1 MGKVN
6 SSLMLQYVAP
16 RLSLMMFLN
25 YVVWGSW
32 YVTIGTYLTQ
42 TLHFSGTQ
50 TGAIFGTSAL
60 ASMISPFFVGL
71 IADRYFAAERV
82 MCALHLIGALLLYMV
97 STATT
102 FTAFYI
108 LMLAYC
114 LCFFPTLA
122 LTNSLTLRNVSNP
135 AAEFPRIRLFATIG
149 HIVINLVIGSLRIE
163 RAATPFLI
171 AAGASVAMGL
181 YCLTLPH
188 TPPKA
193 AGEAASWKTAIGLDA
208 LVMMKDRS
216 FAVFVIASVLA
227 CIPLAFYFS
236 FTNAYLNE
244 SGVIN
249 AAGKMTLGQVAEIVM
264 MLLMPAIF
272 RRLRLKAILLLGL
285 AAWSLRYT
293 MLAFG
298 DAANL
303 MWLFYGAILLHGICY
318 DFFFMTGQLYA
329 DQQAPRHLRGTSQ
342 GFMMF
347 LTYGLG
353 MFLGSL
359 FSGWTIDF
367 FTTYQGRDW
376 RPFWL
381 SSAASA
387 FLILLLLAVFFQSR
401 VRIRTGQHGEA
412 GPAS

>member
-1 MGKVN
+1 MHRA
-6 SSLMLQYVAP
+6 VAP

-25 YVVWGSW
+25 YVVWGAW

-42 TLHFSGTQ
+42 TLHFSGSQ
-50 TGAIFGTSAL
+50 AGAVFGTAAL
-60 ASMISPFFVGL
+60 ACMISPFFVGL

-82 MCALHLIGALLLYMV
+82 MCTLHLVGAVLLYLV

-102 FTAFYI
+102 FPAVYL

-114 LCFFPTLA
+114 LCFFPTLS

-135 AAEFPRIRLFATIG
+135 ATDFPRIRMFATIG
-149 HIVINLVIGSLRIE
+149 HIVINVIIGSLQIE
-163 RAATPFLI
+163 RAATPFVI
-171 AAGASVAMGL
+171 SAGASVVMGL

-188 TPPKA
+188 TPPIA
-193 AGEAASWKTAIGLDA
+193 NRETASWRAAIGFDA
-208 LVMMKDRS
+208 VVMLKDRS

-264 MLLMPAIF
+264 MLLMPFIY
-272 RRLRLKAILLLGL
+272 RRFRLKTILLLGL
-285 AAWSLRYT
+285 ASWSARYV

-298 DAANL
+298 NAGHL

-318 DFFFMTGQLYA
+318 DFFFMTGQLYT
-329 DQQAPRHLRGTSQ
+329 DQEAPQHLRGTAQ
-342 GFMMF
+342 GLIMF
-347 LTYGLG
+347 LTYGVG

-359 FSGWTIDF
+359 LSGWTVDF
-367 FTTYQGRDW
+367 FTTPQGRNW
-376 RPFWL
+376 QAFWL
-381 SSAASA
+381 ASSASA
-387 FLILLLLAVFFQSR
+387 FVILLLLAVFFRSR
-401 VRIRTGQHGEA
+401 DRIRTGQPEA
-412 GPAS
+412 AAESVA

>member
-1 MGKVN
+1 MPPT
-6 SSLMLQYVAP
+6 LAP

-32 YVTIGTYLTQ
+32 YVVIGTYLTL
-42 TLHFSGTQ
+42 TLHFTGTE
-50 TGAIFGTSAL
+50 TGAVFGTSAL
-60 ASMISPFFVGL
+60 ACMISPFFVGL

-82 MCALHLIGALLLYMV
+82 LCALHLAGAVLLYLV
-97 STATT
+97 STATS
-102 FTAFYI
+102 FPAVYL

-122 LTNSLTLRNVSNP
+122 LTNSLTLRNVNNP
-135 AAEFPRIRLFATIG
+135 ASDYPRIRLFATLG
-149 HIVINLVIGSLRIE
+149 HIVINLIIGSLAME
-163 RAATPFLI
+163 RSAKPFLI
-171 AAGASVAMGL
+171 SAGASVVMGL

-193 AGEAASWKTAIGLDA
+193 KGAASSWRAAIGLDA

-227 CIPLAFYFS
+227 CIPLTFYFS
-236 FTNAYLNE
+236 FTNAYLND

-264 MLLMPAIF
+264 MLLMPFIF
-272 RRLRLKAILLLGL
+272 RHLRLKSILVLGL
-285 AAWSLRYT
+285 AAWSLRYA

-298 DAANL
+298 NAGPR
-303 MWLFYGAILLHGICY
+303 MWLFYGAILLHGICF
-318 DFFFMTGQLYA
+318 DFFFMTGQLYT
-329 DQQAPRHLRGTSQ
+329 DQQAPRHMRGTAQ
-342 GFMMF
+342 GLIMF

-359 FSGWTIDF
+359 LSGWTVDF
-367 FTTYQGRDW
+367 FTTSQGRNW
-376 RPFWL
+376 QAFWL
-381 SSAASA
+381 TSSVCS
-387 FLILLLLAVFFQSR
+387 FVILLLLAVFFRSR
-401 VRIRTGQHGEA
+401 GRIRSGQSGIEEEA
-412 GPAS
+412 ALAT

>member
-1 MGKVN
+1 MP
-6 SSLMLQYVAP
+6 SAVAA

-25 YVVWGSW
+25 YVVWGAW

-42 TLHFSGTQ
+42 TLHFTGTQ
-50 TGAIFGTSAL
+50 AGAVFGTAAL
-60 ASMISPFFVGL
+60 ACMVSPFFVGL
-71 IADRYFAAERV
+71 IADRFFAAERV
-82 MCALHLIGALLLYMV
+82 MCALHLIGALLLYLV

-102 FTAFYI
+102 FTAVYL

-135 AAEFPRIRLFATIG
+135 AADFPRIRLFATIG
-149 HIVINLVIGSLRIE
+149 HIFINLVIGSLNME
-163 RAATPFLI
+163 RSAMPFVI
-171 AAGASVAMGL
+171 SAGASIVMGL

-193 AGEAASWKTAIGLDA
+193 AGQAASWRTAIGLEA

-244 SGVIN
+244 AGVTN
-249 AAGKMTLGQVAEIVM
+249 AAGKMTLGQVAEIIM
-264 MLLMPAIF
+264 MLAMPFIF
-272 RRLRLKAILLLGL
+272 RRVPLKAILLMGL
-285 AAWSLRYT
+285 AAWSVRYA
-293 MLAFG
+293 MLAYGNAG
-298 DAANL
+298 DR

-318 DFFFMTGQLYA
+318 DFFFMSGQLYT
-329 DQQAPRHLRGTSQ
+329 DQKAPQHLRGTAQ
-342 GFMMF
+342 GFVMV
-347 LTYGLG
+347 LTYGVG

-359 FSGWTIDF
+359 LSGWTVDF
-367 FTTYQGRDW
+367 FTTPQGRDW
-376 RPFWL
+376 HAFWL
-381 SSAASA
+381 SSAAAA
-387 FLILLLLAVFFQSR
+387 FVILLLMAVFFQSR
-401 VRIRTGQHGEA
+401 EHIRTEQPDSEA
-412 GPAS
+412 ESVAA

>member
-1 MGKVN
+1 MP
-6 SSLMLQYVAP
+6 QAVAP

-32 YVTIGTYLTQ
+32 YVIIGTYLTQ
-42 TLHFSGTQ
+42 TLHFTGTQ
-50 TGAIFGTSAL
+50 TGAVFGTSAL
-60 ASMISPFFVGL
+60 ACMVSPFFVGL
-71 IADRYFAAERV
+71 IADRFFAAERV
-82 MCALHLIGALLLYMV
+82 MCVLHLVGAVLLYLV

-102 FTAFYI
+102 FTSVYL

-135 AAEFPRIRLFATIG
+135 AADFPRIRLFATIG
-149 HIVINLVIGSLRIE
+149 HIVINVVIGWMQIE
-163 RAATPFLI
+163 KSSMPFVI
-171 AAGASVAMGL
+171 SSGASVVMGL

-193 AGEAASWKTAIGLDA
+193 KGQAVSWRTAIGFDA
-208 LVMMKDRS
+208 LVMLKDRS

-244 SGVIN
+244 AGVTN

-264 MLLMPAIF
+264 MLLMPFIF
-272 RRLRLKAILLLGL
+272 VRLRLKSILLLGL
-285 AAWSLRYT
+285 AAWSVRYA

-298 DAANL
+298 NAGDG

-318 DFFFMTGQLYA
+318 DFFFMTGQLYT
-329 DQQAPRHLRGTSQ
+329 DQRAPAHLRGTAQ
-342 GFMMF
+342 GFVMV

-359 FSGWTIDF
+359 LSGWTVDF
-367 FTTYQGRDW
+367 FTTAQGRDW
-376 RPFWL
+376 RAFWL
-381 SSAASA
+381 SSSASA
-387 FLILLLLAVFFQSR
+387 FLILVLLAVFFQSR
-401 VRIRTGQHGEA
+401 EKIRSKQPEA
-412 GPAS
+412 ETAAA